1 MEWGEFNAPCADAF
15 KDGLEGDVLKLC
27 VDLFGHILGLV
38 GKIVEWDC
46 GEVVFVAL
54 GFAEGVGGHGEY
66 DVPQKGAKSSTIGIV
81 TCIFEDAHKA

>member
-1 MEWGEFNAPCADAF
+1 MEWGEFNAPCTDAF

-27 VDLFGHILGLV
+27 VDLFGHILVGV

-46 GEVVFVAL
+46 GEVIFVAL